1 LSASSS
7 TPIVRSQQSTTA
19 KNKRAQSFVI
29 VCAIALLVV
38 GFFIVRPNGVSGPAM
53 RDFEAFYAAGATA
66 NAGAD
71 PYGRAIWQAERTIP
85 GVDATHDETLPF
97 VGPPA
102 VLPLWRALAVLP
114 FATAGRI
121 WGAMLACAMLV
132 FVFGTLALIGAAEE
146 ATIVLGAAIFA
157 GAFGALVSDV
167 ALGQLALFS
176 AAAIIATLLLLRSRS
191 WLAAS
196 LTTAVAAFQPNLCI
210 VLIPRATDLRALVA
224 FVLGALVFL
233 GMMLH
238 AGGLAGIERYVHLL
252 AIHGEAEKRTVIQIT
267 PPGVALGF
275 GAGEAMVTFV
285 RYASALIALVLGVI
299 AIRRIPEPVARVGIA
314 VCVLPFVVPFF
325 HEHDFILLLLPA
337 LYCAIH
343 ARGTTLAFAALASTL
358 CGVDWLGLGQRP
370 NAEVQSIVLSIACA
384 LGFALLAKMRREA
397 FAGLIVPFVVIA
409 ISLIAHVHPVPI
421 WPDALPAN
429 WHGPT
434 GASVST
440 LWGLEQRAAG
450 LETQDPVWAFLRL
463 LSLVSDALLGFAL
476 YRCLLNV
483 DVYEIVERR
492 ESVGVE
498 PG

>member
-1 LSASSS
+1 M
-7 TPIVRSQQSTTA
+7 
-19 KNKRAQSFVI
+19 I
-29 VCAIALLVV
+29 VCALALLVV

-71 PYGRAIWQAERTIP
+71 PYGRAIWQAERAIP
-85 GVDATHDETLPF
+85 GVDTTHDETLPF

-102 VLPLWRALAVLP
+102 VLPLWRALALLP
-114 FATAGRI
+114 FSTAGRI

-132 FVFGTLALIGAAEE
+132 FVFGTLVLIGAPEE
-146 ATIVLGAAIFA
+146 VTIVLGAAIFA

-191 WLAAS
+191 WLVAS
-196 LTTAVAAFQPNLCI
+196 LTSAVAAFQPNLCI

-224 FVLGALVFL
+224 FALGAIVFL
-233 GMMLH
+233 VMMLH
-238 AGGLAGIERYVHLL
+238 AGGLGAVERYVHLL

-275 GAGEAMVTFV
+275 GAAEATVAFV
-285 RYASALIALVLGVI
+285 RYASALVALVLGVL

-343 ARGTTLAFAALASTL
+343 ARGTTLAFSALASTM

-370 NAEVQSIVLSIACA
+370 NAEVQSVVLSIACA
-384 LGFALLAKMRREA
+384 LGFALLAHMRREA
-397 FAGLIVPFVVIA
+397 LAGLVVPLVVIVV
-409 ISLIAHVHPVPI
+409 SLVARTHPVPI
-421 WPDALPAN
+421 WPDALPPS
-429 WHGPT
+429 WHGPVD
-434 GASVST
+434 ANVST

-463 LSLVSDALLGFAL
+463 VALVSDALLGFTL

-483 DVYEIVERR
+483 DVHEIVERGQGAR
-492 ESVGVE
+492 VE
-498 PG
+498 AA